1 MIIETKMKLKLTS
14 NEMCV
19 LADCQELL
27 TEIAVRADELD
38 GEFDE
43 MQVADIDD
51 AISTLMK
58 LRDMSE
64 PYYGV

>member
-27 TEIAVRADELD
+27 TEIAVQADELG

-43 MQVADIDD
+43 MQSADIDD
-51 AISTLMK
+51 TLSTLMK

-64 PYYGV
+64 LYYGV